1 MKYEWLLIVVF
12 LLCALIMK
20 WFVKVIDKFIR
31 NMIIPEENLEEAS
44 EVQTKKITVEDLRR
58 KSSESRVSLSEEEP
72 DRLYD
77 EDAEDVEA
85 GYRTPDRVAAESGL
99 ADRVA
104 AERGTAEHAGTE
116 SVDAERAA
124 DLSAD
129 HLAAMADESEAGM
142 PIEEAAG
149 LPTEAAKGLLDKL
162 RQKSNVKHEKQ
173 GTTVEIGSALPT
185 QIRISHYEQP

>member
-58 KSSESRVSLSEEEP
+58 ESSESRVSLSEEEP

-85 GYRTPDRVAAESGL
+85 GYRTT
-99 ADRVA
+99 DRVA

-116 SVDAERAA
+116 SVAAERAA

-129 HLAAMADESEAGM
+129 HVAAMADESEAGM